1 MSKSIKNPFRLKRI
15 IAYINMLSRRTRY
28 SISGKYKKER
38 AIDGEIVWVKK
49 EIEKE
54 QEKENNNGKKANK

>member
-28 SISGKYKKER
+28 TISGKYKKER

-49 EIEKE
+49 E
-54 QEKENNNGKKANK
+54 KENNNGKKANK

>member
-49 EIEKE
+49 GAK
-54 QEKENNNGKKANK
+54 KENNNGKKANK